1 MEYYGV
7 KGHVDLLRNSET
19 GAIVNSNNLDYE
31 KYITRRD
38 AKKAQVQQSEL
49 IEPDLANLINEMND
63 IKSLLKELV
72 SNVH

>member
-7 KGHVDLLRNSET
+7 KGHVDLRRNTET

-38 AKKAQVQQSEL
+38 AKKAQVQQSEN
-49 IEPDLANLINEMND
+49 IEQDLANLKNEMNE

>member
-19 GAIVNSNNLDYE
+19 GAIVNTNDLDYE
-31 KYITRRD
+31 KYVSRRD
-38 AKKAQVQQSEL
+38 AKKAQVQQSQTMEQ
-49 IEPDLANLINEMND
+49 DLATLKTEMNE

-72 SNVH
+72 SNVK

>member
-7 KGHVDLLRNSET
+7 KRHVDLLRNSET

-38 AKKAQVQQSEL
+38 AKKAQVQQSEN
-49 IEPDLANLINEMND
+49 IEQDLANLKNEMNE

>member
-1 MEYYGV
+1 MEYYGL
-7 KGHVDLLRNSET
+7 KGHVDLIRNSET

-38 AKKAQVQQSEL
+38 AKKAQVQQSEN
-49 IEPDLANLINEMND
+49 IEQDLANLKNEMNE